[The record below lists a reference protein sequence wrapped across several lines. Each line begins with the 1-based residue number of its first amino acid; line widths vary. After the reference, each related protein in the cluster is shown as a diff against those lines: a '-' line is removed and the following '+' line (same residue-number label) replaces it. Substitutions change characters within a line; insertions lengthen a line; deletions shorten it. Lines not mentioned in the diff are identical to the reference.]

1 MQLVVNVL
9 GGFLIVV
16 CVASAL
22 GDFARVPSL
31 VETMNRLG
39 VSIKM
44 LPVLGLIKML
54 GALGVGIGFAQSAF
68 AVAMGVCL
76 SMYFAGAVV
85 AHTRVRDPF
94 RESAAAYFILIA
106 ALTYLLTALAV

>member
-9 GGFLIVV
+9 GGFLILV
-16 CVASAL
+16 CVVSAL

-54 GALGVGIGFAQSAF
+54 GAVGVGIGFAQSAF
-68 AVAMGVCL
+68 AIAMGAGL
-76 SMYFAGAVV
+76 SLYFAGAVV

-94 RESAAAYFILIA
+94 RESAASYFILIA

>member
-1 MQLVVNVL
+1 MQIVVNVL

-16 CVASAL
+16 CVVSAL

-54 GALGVGIGFAQSAF
+54 GAVGVGIGFAQSTF
-68 AVAMGVCL
+68 AIAMGVAL
-76 SMYFAGAVV
+76 SLYFAGAVV

>member
-16 CVASAL
+16 CVVSAL

-39 VSIKM
+39 ISAKV

-54 GALGVGIGFAQSAF
+54 GAVGVGVGFAQSSF
-68 AVAMGVCL
+68 AIAMGACL
-76 SMYFAGAVV
+76 SAYFAGAVI
-85 AHTRVRDPF
+85 AHTRVKDPF
-94 RESAAAYFILIA
+94 REGAAAYVILVV
-106 ALTYLLTALAV
+106 ALTYFLTALAV

>member
-9 GGFLIVV
+9 AVFLIVV

-39 VSIKM
+39 VSTKM

-54 GALGVGIGFAQSAF
+54 GALGVGIGFAQSSV
-68 AVAMGVCL
+68 AVAMGVYL
-76 SMYFAGAVV
+76 SIYFAGAVV
-85 AHTRVRDPF
+85 AHSRVKDPF
-94 RESAAAYFILIA
+94 RESAAAYVILIA

>member
-16 CVASAL
+16 CVASSL

-39 VSIKM
+39 VSTKM

-54 GALGVGIGFAQSAF
+54 GATGVGIGFAQSTF
-68 AVAMGVCL
+68 AIAVGVGL
-76 SMYFAGAVV
+76 SAYFAGAVI

-94 RESAAAYFILIA
+94 RESAAAYFILIV
-106 ALTYLLTALAV
+106 ALTYLLTSLAV

>member
-16 CVASAL
+16 CVVSAL

-39 VSIKM
+39 ISAKM

-54 GALGVGIGFAQSAF
+54 GAIGVGIGFAQGAL
-68 AVAMGVCL
+68 AIAMGACL
-76 SMYFAGAVV
+76 SAYFAGAVI
-85 AHTRVRDPF
+85 AHTRVKDPF
-94 RESAAAYFILIA
+94 RESAAAYVILVV
-106 ALTYLLTALAV
+106 ALTYFLTALAV